1 MLIVEWTNKNV
12 TESDLFIKLDKDEM
26 DKLESLFPEIRKAW
40 HKVLDSAYVF
50 VNREKKTITPLND
63 ISLAFGGQYNGYPPY
78 GNEIDAEIDF
88 TELTWVQYTEIEQER
103 IKRYKR

>member
-1 MLIVEWTNKNV
+1 MLILEWTNKNV
-12 TESDLFIKLDKDEM
+12 TEADLFIKLDKDEM
-26 DKLESLFPEIRKAW
+26 DKLESIFPEIRKGWQEVFDAG
-40 HKVLDSAYVF
+40 YVF